1 MRENIIKLVTL
12 ALIVILGYISYTVFI
27 SPKSKGVKNLNITL
41 KRIETQL
48 NSIFGE
54 DVTLRGGTAQ
64 NEEILRQLEKL
75 RKQIPSERD
84 LTMVVDEI
92 ISKSGKGLSLD
103 YNLIE
108 PQELKP
114 EGKYKRLPIK
124 LGFATNYYGFLTYLT
139 QLSQLPVIVVID
151 GLKMNRSAEFPG
163 KLDIGLEL
171 SAFLMPAQP
180 GEAIKAEKETAPS
193 LLTNPFLVEEE
204 ITGETSA
211 TRPPFP
217 GLTTTK
223 APTGTGLKLQ
233 GIWKGTEIRAFINGK
248 AVTEGEKVDGYQVY
262 QIGDKKVVLTKGG
275 KTYTLTLK

>member
-1 MRENIIKLVTL
+1 MRENIIKLLTL
-12 ALIVILGYISYTVFI
+12 GLIVILGYISYTVFI
-27 SPKSKGVKNLNITL
+27 SPKSKGVRSLQQTL

-103 YNLIE
+103 YKLIE
-108 PQELKP
+108 PQELKA

-124 LGFATNYYGFLTYLT
+124 LGFATDYYGFLTYLT

-151 GLKMNRSAEFPG
+151 SLKMNRSAEFPG
-163 KLDIGLEL
+163 KLDIDLEL

-180 GEAIKAEKETAPS
+180 GEAKKAEKETAPS

-204 ITGETSA
+204 ITGEIRA
-211 TRPPFP
+211 IRPPIP
-217 GLTTTK
+217 GLKSQK
-223 APTGTGLKLQ
+223 APAGTGLKLQ
-233 GIWKGTEIRAFINGK
+233 GIWKGKEIRAFINGK
-248 AVTEGEKVDGYQVY
+248 TVTAGDNMNGYQVD

-275 KTYTLTLK
+275 KAYTLTLK